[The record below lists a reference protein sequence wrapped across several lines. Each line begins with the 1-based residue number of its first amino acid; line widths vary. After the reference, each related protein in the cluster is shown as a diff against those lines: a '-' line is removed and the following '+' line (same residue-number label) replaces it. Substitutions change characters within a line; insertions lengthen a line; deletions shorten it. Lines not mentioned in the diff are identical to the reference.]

1 MRIRTA
7 ILTIALCVTSQV
19 VMGQE
24 AMKDALRKSLDAID
38 RPKSKDD
45 FKPAFHL
52 TPINQ
57 DTTLICWSFAT
68 SSFLET
74 EMERLGMEPVRLS
87 VVFPVYNV
95 FQEKAKRFIAT
106 RGRSRFAPGDLFTG
120 VLDIIREYGAVPAS
134 AYRGSTNPDQA
145 YNHNALYA
153 ELDKLMGNVRK
164 SAQWDEGAVL
174 PEVRQILDKYLG
186 APPKE
191 FPYKGKTYTPTSFLK
206 EVVRL
211 PWTDY
216 VLVTSFLYAPFNT
229 FIELRVPDNW
239 KHTVNYFNVPL
250 DVFSRSLKEAVSK
263 RYSVAFDADISE
275 PGYEVTREYA
285 FIPDFDI
292 PRGAI
297 TPEAR
302 EFRFNNGSTTD
313 DHLMHIV
320 DYKRFGS
327 EDWFLVKDSWRTAFQ
342 NDHKG
347 YFFVH
352 DSYLRLKALAF
363 LVHRD
368 GIPEIAKLIAG
379 KGE

>member
-1 MRIRTA
+1 MRIRTF
-7 ILTIALCVTSQV
+7 ILTIALYMTSQAT
-19 VMGQE
+19 MGQD
-24 AMKDALRKSLDAID
+24 AMKDALKKNLEAID
-38 RPKSKDD
+38 RPKSIDD

-68 SSFLET
+68 SSFIET
-74 EMERLGMEPVRLS
+74 EMERYGMEPVRLS

-106 RGRSRFAPGDLFTG
+106 KGKSRFAPGDLFAG
-120 VLDIIREYGAVPAS
+120 VLDIIQEYGVIPAS
-134 AYRGSTNPDQA
+134 AYRGRTNPDET
-145 YNHNALYA
+145 YNHSALYA
-153 ELDKLMGNVRK
+153 ELDKLMNNVRK
-164 SAQWDEGAVL
+164 NAQWDENTVL
-174 PEVRQILDKYLG
+174 PEVRKILDKHLG

-191 FPYKGKTYTPTSFLK
+191 FTYKGQTYTPASYLK
-206 EVVRL
+206 GVVRL
-211 PWTDY
+211 PWKDY

-239 KHTVNYFNVPL
+239 KHTTNYFNVPL
-250 DVFSRSLKEAVSK
+250 EVFSRSLKEAVGK
-263 RYSVAFDADISE
+263 GYSVAFDADISE
-275 PGYEVTREYA
+275 PSYEVTREYA

-302 EFRFNNGSTTD
+302 EYRFNNGSTTD

-320 DYKRFGS
+320 DYKKFGS

-342 NDHKG
+342 NNHQG
-347 YFFVH
+347 YFFFH

-368 GIPEIAKLIAG
+368 GIPEIAKLLTG
-379 KGE
+379 KGG